1 MKNMLI
7 VLSTIIALGLLYVG
21 VTQPAQR
28 SSVEMALVPVIYRLK
43 KTVFQITCH
52 AAKRFQ
58 RSSFLT

>member
-28 SSVEMALVPVIYRLK
+28 SSVEMALIPVMIVWVL
-43 KTVFQITCH
+43 
-52 AAKRFQ
+52 AAQ
-58 RSSFLT
+58 RMTK